1 MVAVAAVPVRVVQ
14 GQGLV
19 QGVGMAVE
27 VVAVEEA
34 EGEVVELAA
43 VVVVVLASEVELAL
57 EVVVLAVLEDLMALE
72 V

>member
-19 QGVGMAVE
+19 QEVGMAVE

-43 VVVVVLASEVELAL
+43 VVVVVLASVVELAL